1 MGFLRWVAIESGMAA
16 IMSHVASVVEP
27 VLAMRG
33 IRKTFSR
40 GLARAIR
47 RTAALLD
54 VDLDLDPGEIVGVA
68 GAEAAGKTTLLQ
80 CAAGLLRVDAGEV
93 QWFGKTFPG
102 GGLVPGAAYVPAVP
116 VFYPFLTVR
125 DVIAYRAGRDLSPW
139 EKPAIAVGRSL
150 EALELS
156 PLAGER
162 VALLSR
168 AESKRLAV
176 AEALASRP
184 RVMLVDTCTLDMSA
198 AVSDITCRALAS
210 FAASGG
216 SVMVAIRDASAVAS
230 IAMRLV
236 LLREG
241 RISTPFVRAISGDGN
256 PPMVPLTSRFVAE
269 KLH

>member
-1 MGFLRWVAIESGMAA
+1 
-16 IMSHVASVVEP
+16 MSHVVSVAEP
-27 VLAMRG
+27 VLSMRG

-54 VDLDLDPGEIVGVA
+54 VDLDLEPGEIVGVA

-80 CAAGLLRVDAGEV
+80 CAAGLLRVDAGELH
-93 QWFGKTFPG
+93 WFGKVFPG

-125 DVIAYRAGRDLSPW
+125 DVIAYRAGRELSTW

-150 EALELS
+150 EALELC

-162 VALLSR
+162 VALLTR

-184 RVMLVDTCTLDMSA
+184 RVLFVDTCTLDMSA

-216 SVMVAIRDASAVAS
+216 SVLIAIRDASAVAS

-236 LLREG
+236 LLSEG
-241 RISTPFVRAISGDGN
+241 RVSPSFLRI
-256 PPMVPLTSRFVAE
+256 PPAEARPALIPTSSRFVAE